1 MAEVA
6 LAAGVPC
13 EWCVAV
19 IDHLAVPCEWCV
31 AVIGHQAVPCEWCVA
46 HIGHLAVPFEWYFAT
61 ILLYDSSPPYSINF
75 KITLWS

>member
-6 LAAGVPC
+6 LAAAVPC

-31 AVIGHQAVPCEWCVA
+31 S
-46 HIGHLAVPFEWYFAT
+46 Y
-61 ILLYDSSPPYSINF
+61 F
-75 KITLWS
+75 KIGRVWRGRVI